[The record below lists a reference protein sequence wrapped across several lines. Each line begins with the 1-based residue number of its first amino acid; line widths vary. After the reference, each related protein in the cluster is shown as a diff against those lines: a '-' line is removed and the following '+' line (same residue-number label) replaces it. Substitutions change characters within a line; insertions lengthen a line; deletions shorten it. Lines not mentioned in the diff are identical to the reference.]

1 MLPDSPTNVE
11 ERERVSHRRR
21 TARCIIRDGTDECVQ
36 GIGGWHLEIRSR
48 AKCVGGR
55 QPSEVGDAYI
65 LKDTLE
71 AFAFRVEIIDEE
83 GTAHSFSWS
92 GPADGTLQP
101 LKGADGEVIGQE
113 SLKMD
118 GDALLRHG
126 EAPSNGSSFDGRA
139 TMSADGN
146 TMTDVVTIKSKDGQ
160 VSATK
165 SVYHRTTGADPSRK

>member
-1 MLPDSPTNVE
+1 MLKNVSASAIVVVLLGASFAMAQTNASKASAV
-11 ERERVSHRRR
+11 
-21 TARCIIRDGTDECVQ
+21 GTWKLD
-36 GIGGWHLEIRSR
+36 LEQSVLG
-48 AKCVGGR
+48 ADNPPKSVT
-55 QPSEVGDAYI
+55 VYI